1 MELGIIAAIILI
13 FIVSFMVY
21 GAFMV
26 FWPEWVGITGKTA
39 KDYEQ
44 SHQEGSEVDKDYDL
58 VDRIQQSKK

>member
-1 MELGIIAAIILI
+1 MELGIIAGIILI

-44 SHQEGSEVDKDYDL
+44 SHKEGSEVEKDYDL
-58 VDRIQQSKK
+58 VDRIQQK